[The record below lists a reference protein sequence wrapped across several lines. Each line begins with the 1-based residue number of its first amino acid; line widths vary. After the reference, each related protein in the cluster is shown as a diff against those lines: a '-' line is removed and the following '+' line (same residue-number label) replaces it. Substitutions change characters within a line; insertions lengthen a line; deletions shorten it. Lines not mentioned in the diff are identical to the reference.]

1 MNKKC
6 SLFIGRWQ
14 GIHDGHRWLWNQEL
28 KKGKDIL
35 IAIQDVSLDDPDEEN
50 EYIAEEVMGHLVE
63 EFRDDILEGRVKL
76 MIIPAIESVNYG
88 RTVGYDIVE
97 HKPPEHIRKIKG
109 RELRKEN
116 DTTV

>member
-35 IAIQDVSLDDPDEEN
+35 IAIQDVSLDDTDEEN
-50 EYIAEEVMGHLVE
+50 EYIAEEVMGHLAE
-63 EFRDDILEGRVKL
+63 EFRDEILEGRVKL
-76 MIIPAIESVNYG
+76 MIIPAIESINYG

>member
-35 IAIQDVSLDDPDEEN
+35 IAIQDILQKK
-50 EYIAEEVMGHLVE
+50 LW
-63 EFRDDILEGRVKL
+63 DISQKNLGTR
-76 MIIPAIESVNYG
+76 Y
-88 RTVGYDIVE
+88 
-97 HKPPEHIRKIKG
+97 
-109 RELRKEN
+109 
-116 DTTV
+116 

>member
-35 IAIQDVSLDDPDEEN
+35 IAIQDVSLDDTDEEN
-50 EYIAEEVMGHLVE
+50 EYIAEEVMGHLAE
-63 EFRDDILEGRVKL
+63 EFRDEILEGRVKL

>member
-50 EYIAEEVMGHLVE
+50 EYIAEEVMGHLAE
-63 EFRDDILEGRVKL
+63 EFRDEILEGRVKL

>member
-1 MNKKC
+1 MKY

-14 GIHDGHRWLWNQEL
+14 GLHDGHRWLFDQEL
-28 KKGKDIL
+28 KKGKNIL

-50 EYIAEEVMGHLVE
+50 EYIAEEVMGHLAE

-88 RTVGYDIVE
+88 RTVGYNIVE

-109 RELRKEN
+109 RELRS
-116 DTTV
+116 DIII